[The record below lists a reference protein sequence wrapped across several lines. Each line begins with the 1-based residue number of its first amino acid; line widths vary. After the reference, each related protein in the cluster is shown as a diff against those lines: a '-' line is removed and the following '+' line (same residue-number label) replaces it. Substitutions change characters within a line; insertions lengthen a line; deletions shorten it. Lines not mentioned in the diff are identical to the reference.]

1 MSLIITK
8 IIIGLVMALTIFSI
22 VNETLKIKYK
32 FSFKFM
38 GVVIIIALPIIVF
51 YRTEYN
57 AFVSLLTYILSI
69 MLIKK
74 YFKISLLSSILLC
87 SYSMLLIAI
96 FDIIISTIN
105 SLFFTYTELRTLK
118 NIVIT
123 NNILIGIFAYVVS
136 KIPIIK
142 NKINYIYRKTEKTP
156 NYNTITF
163 AILCVFTIIITFFNI
178 TEIFKLNAYYIITI
192 ISIFILVI
200 LYYFYITELNNYGRL
215 SDKYEV
221 LFDYVQT
228 FEDWIENEQMYRHEL
243 KNNLSMIRN
252 MTKNKKIINKIDDML
267 NMNINIDDEYIELL
281 KYIPKGGLK
290 GLLYYKIALAK
301 NKKVKIVIEISSKVN
316 ILLKQLAEEQL
327 RQLCIVL
334 GIYIDNALD
343 SAEESNK
350 KIVTLEIY
358 EINKM
363 IIFTIS
369 NTYKELVPIKNMKKI
384 GFTTKGGE
392 HGKGLYYANKVLSK
406 TKWLKSEQVFL
417 NDYFIQKIYIK

>member
-1 MSLIITK
+1 
-8 IIIGLVMALTIFSI
+8 
-22 VNETLKIKYK
+22 
-32 FSFKFM
+32 
-38 GVVIIIALPIIVF
+38 
-51 YRTEYN
+51 
-57 AFVSLLTYILSI
+57 
-69 MLIKK
+69 
-74 YFKISLLSSILLC
+74 
-87 SYSMLLIAI
+87 
-96 FDIIISTIN
+96 
-105 SLFFTYTELRTLK
+105 
-118 NIVIT
+118 
-123 NNILIGIFAYVVS
+123 
-136 KIPIIK
+136 
-142 NKINYIYRKTEKTP
+142 
-156 NYNTITF
+156 
-163 AILCVFTIIITFFNI
+163 
-178 TEIFKLNAYYIITI
+178 
-192 ISIFILVI
+192 
-200 LYYFYITELNNYGRL
+200 
-215 SDKYEV
+215 
-221 LFDYVQT
+221 
-228 FEDWIENEQMYRHEL
+228 MYRHEL